1 MNYRSYRNGFVWQDL
16 SEEDFIYPAHGQEY
30 VLKGSELPAETGII
44 TSFREQPPQSPPLVR
59 RRNQSCSSIDFNSLN
74 EYNVYKAETA
84 AVQAAADAATQTDDR
99 RRRRKPVEIVEE
111 EEVVV
116 VQGDEIEMISPPP
129 SDSSPETLETLM
141 KADRR
146 LIMGGGGGDEV
157 VRGGG
162 RGNKVNGGSK
172 SSVLMQLITC
182 GSISFKDCGASGTGL
197 GLISN
202 YKMRLPRGGG
212 GRVKLEEKEYFSGSL
227 VETRKKPELPVL
239 KRSTSCNADG

>member
-1 MNYRSYRNGFVWQDL
+1 MNHRSYRNGFVWQDL

-30 VLKGSELPAETGII
+30 VLKGSELPAETGI

-84 AVQAAADAATQTDDR
+84 DAATQTDDR

-111 EEVVV
+111 EEEEVVV
-116 VQGDEIEMISPPP
+116 VQGDEIEMISPPL

-146 LIMGGGGGDEV
+146 LIMGGGGGDEA

-182 GSISFKDCGASGTGL
+182 GSISFKDCGASGAGL

-212 GRVKLEEKEYFSGSL
+212 GRVNLEEKEYFSGSL
-227 VETRKKPELPVL
+227 VETRKKPELTVL